1 MFIVR
6 CWHLV
11 FEISLVLG
19 VWNLVLP
26 FGEFEFASLPASP
39 YIAADV
45 RHDYS

>member
-1 MFIVR
+1 MFDVGIW
-6 CWHLV
+6 C
-11 FEISLVLG
+11 FPLVLR
-19 VWNLVLP
+19 